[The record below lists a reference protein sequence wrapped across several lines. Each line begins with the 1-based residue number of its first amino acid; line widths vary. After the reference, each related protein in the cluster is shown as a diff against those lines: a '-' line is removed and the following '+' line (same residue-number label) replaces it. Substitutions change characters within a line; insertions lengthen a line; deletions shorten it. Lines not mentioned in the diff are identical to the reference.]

1 MTINR
6 LRTRREYWFF
16 LIKIAYI
23 LVGLPILLLIGI
35 FMLLSMPPPQNRVP
49 GVVEG
54 TALIWLAII
63 IPVGIFIYSFI
74 TRGRLLK
81 SIVRGLRSPEYFAPD
96 ENLEMFHEGDC
107 KYLGIDIRHGT
118 ILYVHKIRSG
128 QMDVIGLT
136 MADWTMKEVQ
146 GNVFRLYTKH
156 PELPMIQIGTP
167 WAKRWYDTLD
177 AMAHKPY
184 STPQPFSQYLAA
196 HLKTLQSK
204 HRVHIP
210 TFS

>member
-1 MTINR
+1 
-6 LRTRREYWFF
+6 
-16 LIKIAYI
+16 
-23 LVGLPILLLIGI
+23 
-35 FMLLSMPPPQNRVP
+35 
-49 GVVEG
+49 
-54 TALIWLAII
+54 
-63 IPVGIFIYSFI
+63 
-74 TRGRLLK
+74 
-81 SIVRGLRSPEYFAPD
+81 LRSPEYFAPD
-96 ENLEMFHEGDC
+96 ENLEMYHEGDN

-128 QMDVIGLT
+128 QMDIIGLT

-146 GNVFRLYTKH
+146 GNVFRLYTKL

-177 AMAHKPY
+177 AMTHNTY

-196 HLKTLQSK
+196 HLETLQSK